1 MNSLQTRGACWSF
14 LKEDEACVMEAAVR
28 TAVMSIMK
36 VFSELNDK
44 RCEFYQLKLAESER
58 QNAALQ
64 FQLNEARQELH
75 SSRQTVSNI
84 PNDPISSE
92 ATFTFSFSPDFSCS
106 HVAGGQREEAARSS
120 ESVCEGIAVGPE
132 LKEEPLYESTLCV
145 KTEVVDENCTVHC
158 DPPPTEH
165 VDHIHLHTVDIQ
177 RREALN
183 SFSQALQQDSTLSTT
198 EKRRLSTNERVKQ
211 YREKIRADP
220 EKYLAWKEKDR
231 LRKKSI
237 QDLSEPMKKLRRK
250 AWREAARRHRARKQT
265 QTALTDQHIVHIP
278 HSQLASTLFTPAT
291 GCTF

>member
-1 MNSLQTRGACWSF
+1 MESLQTRGACWSF

-44 RCEFYQLKLAESER
+44 RCEFYQLKLAEAER

-106 HVAGGQREEAARSS
+106 HVAGGKREEAARSS
-120 ESVCEGIAVGPE
+120 ESVCERIAVGPE

-177 RREALN
+177 RCEALN
-183 SFSQALQQDSTLSTT
+183 SFSQALQHDATLSTI
-198 EKRRLSTNERVKQ
+198 EKSMLLGMEKMRR

-220 EKYLAWKEKDR
+220 QKYNAWKEKER
-231 LRKKSI
+231 LSYMRRKKSI
-237 QDLSEPMKKLRRK
+237 QDLSEPIKELKRK
-250 AWREAARRHRARKQT
+250 AWREAARRHRARKM
-265 QTALTDQHIVHIP
+265 
-278 HSQLASTLFTPAT
+278 SQRTISNPYMMQAT
-291 GCTF
+291 NQ